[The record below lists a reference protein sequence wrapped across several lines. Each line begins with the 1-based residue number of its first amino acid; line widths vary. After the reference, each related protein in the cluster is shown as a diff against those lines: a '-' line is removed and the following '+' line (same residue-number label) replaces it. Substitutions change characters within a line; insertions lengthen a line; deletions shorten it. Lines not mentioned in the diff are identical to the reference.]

1 MNKQDEKSKSKS
13 VVNIRQ
19 GKRARTEK
27 EKQEKEQQIT
37 NSAEQR
43 TEMSKN
49 QPGFSRLFLK
59 CI

>member
-1 MNKQDEKSKSKS
+1 MNKQDEKSKS
-13 VVNIRQ
+13 VENIRQ

-43 TEMSKN
+43 TEISKN

-59 CI
+59 RI